1 METKDT
7 PFPPAHEVPL
17 HRNAPLAPTQELAY
31 RKKCIALKRRLAE
44 IEANNDA
51 TRKKIILETQR
62 VQKMRL
68 NRTILLNKLQEIMTT
83 PAKKLTPE
91 QLEKLG
97 MMANGNGNLADFA
110 GSGVAPELQHRR
122 PDGEGLL
129 DDSSDETDEDEPEPS
144 ERPERRR
151 RANNAYRETVLNT
164 TVPGE
169 PVPSLYQQPALPNL
183 APANSF
189 SAAPPHEASMLTSS
203 FRVNSSTP
211 QGGPNSRVPPQ
222 YPDAGYPH
230 SSPLG
235 INQQLG
241 MPYQS
246 PGQPRAPSIP
256 SSDVNGVAR
265 GVPQRPERPED
276 PYTQFT
282 LHMRPQLEADYP
294 PGEIPAKIQYEWENL
309 SVDNRKLWE
318 DRYLGQM
325 QEYETAMDAWKKARR
340 DAPGA
345 FPVVNS

>member
-1 METKDT
+1 MDSKET
-7 PFPPAHEVPL
+7 PFAPISEVPL

-51 TRKKIILETQR
+51 TRKKIAQETRR

-68 NRTILLNKLQEIMTT
+68 NRAVILNKLQEIMTT

-91 QLEKLG
+91 ELEKLG
-97 MMANGNGNLADFA
+97 LMANGNGNLAEFA
-110 GSGVAPELQHRR
+110 GSGLLPDLQRRR

-129 DDSSDETDEDEPEPS
+129 DDSSDETDDDEPEPS

-151 RANNAYRETVLNT
+151 RTNNTYRETVLNT
-164 TVPGE
+164 TA
-169 PVPSLYQQPALPNL
+169 PVDTMPTMYQQSTLPNL
-183 APANSF
+183 APASSF
-189 SAAPPHEASMLTSS
+189 SPAAPHDAQMLTSS

-211 QGGPNSRVPPQ
+211 QTSGRILQQ
-222 YPDAGYPH
+222 YPDTAYPQ
-230 SSPLG
+230 SSPM
-235 INQQLG
+235 QHPG

-246 PGQPRAPSIP
+246 PNEPRAPSIP
-256 SSDVNGVAR
+256 DVNGIPR
-265 GVPQRPERPED
+265 GVPQRPDRPEN

-294 PGEIPAKIQYEWENL
+294 PEDIPGKIQYEWENL

-340 DAPGA
+340 DAPGG
-345 FPVVNS
+345 FVPGNS